1 MLPTKPSH
9 LLRRDGDDKRQ
20 FLSFERTLGETL
32 KPFMAEVY
40 LVNAGIM
47 ASYIYSKRQGNLADI
62 VTSSAEALHRPGM
75 LRYARQAAIDF
86 DWNSAL
92 AITLRMEFVH
102 ETLTALFD
110 VAFNADYVGVDII
123 VINYRDAFDDPKELY
138 ARFAR
143 AVAELRRTDA

>member
-1 MLPTKPSH
+1 MLPAKPFH
-9 LLRRDGDDKRQ
+9 QLRRDGDNKRQ
-20 FLSFERTLGETL
+20 FLSFERTLGENL

-40 LVNAGIM
+40 FVNAGIM

-75 LRYARQAAIDF
+75 LRYARQATIDF

-92 AITLRMEFVH
+92 AITLRIEFVH

-110 VAFNADYVGVDII
+110 VVFNADYVGVDII
-123 VINYRDAFDDPKELY
+123 GIIYRDAFDEPGELY
-138 ARFAR
+138 TRFVS
-143 AVAELRRTDA
+143 AVAELQRTDD